1 MRNIDPRM
9 AAQAACKARY
19 KAVAN
24 RRGFTLAEG
33 LLAVGVLAIAVGG
46 IMAPISA
53 SYQQTRTISQTSTAI
68 SLAQQLLDEILS
80 KPFVDPT
87 DLSTTLGPE
96 ADETNRTAFDNMDDY
111 SGYHDSTDSAAS
123 DSMKT
128 AAGQPVT
135 WNGTDV
141 YSRSV
146 QVEYRATLDGPAVA
160 SGDYLLITVTVTMP
174 HGHQVSVQRMACR
187 FTRGS

>member
-9 AAQAACKARY
+9 AAKAACKARH

-33 LLAVGVLAIAVGG
+33 LLAVAVLAVAVGG

-53 SYQQTRTISQTSTAI
+53 SYQQTRTVSQTTTAI

-80 KPFVDPT
+80 KPFTDPT

-96 ADETNRTAFDNMDDY
+96 ADEPNRAAFDNMDDY
-111 SGYHDSTDSAAS
+111 SGYHDSTDSTAS

-128 AAGQPVT
+128 AAGQSIT
-135 WNGTDV
+135 WNSTDV

-146 QVEYRATLDGPAVA
+146 QMEYRTTRDGPPVA
-160 SGDYLLITVTVTMP
+160 SGDYLFISVTVTMP